1 MCGISGDTLG
11 VEEEY
16 HLVDPSTG
24 ELACAPAQFVASDYL
39 QGELQRSQLETG
51 TPVCRTLSELRRE
64 LVTARQLASDMA
76 GQSNSA
82 ILAAGTHPFGRW
94 QDLQRVASPRYDTLA
109 ERFGAVTDRQNIC
122 GCHVHVGVPD
132 LSTALAIM
140 NRVRPY
146 VPVLAAL
153 TSSSPFHE
161 GADTRYASFRTMWW
175 SMWPTSGPPP
185 ILRTVAEYERVVA
198 DLVGGGIVDDAST
211 LYWDVRPS
219 MRYPTLE
226 FRAAD
231 VCTDIDDAVL
241 HAALVRSLVR
251 TLARNRSVD
260 VAELSD
266 ATIIAARWRAAR
278 FGIRGELC
286 DPASGTIMAAPL
298 VIRRVV
304 GQLEPDLREHDEFD
318 VVDDLVSRLLSRGTS
333 ADLQRAEFARSGD
346 IRQVAQS
353 VVRATRCWGSDAW
366 PAA

>member
-1 MCGISGDTLG
+1 MCGISGETLG

-24 ELACAPAQFVASDYL
+24 ELASAPAQFVTSDYL
-39 QGELQRSQLETG
+39 QGELQRSQLEIG
-51 TPVCRTLSELRRE
+51 TPVCRTLSELRDE
-64 LVTARQLASDMA
+64 LVNARHLASDVA

-82 ILAAGTHPFGRW
+82 ILAAGSHPFGRW
-94 QDLQRVASPRYDTLA
+94 QDLQRVASSRYDTLA

-122 GCHVHVGVPD
+122 GCHVHVGVLD

-161 GADTRYASFRTMWW
+161 GADTGYASFRTMWW
-175 SMWPTSGPPP
+175 SMWPTAGVPPV
-185 ILRTVAEYERVVA
+185 LRSVAEYERTVA
-198 DLVGGGIVDDAST
+198 DLVAGGIVDDAST

-241 HAALVRSLVR
+241 HAGLVRSLVR
-251 TLARNRSVD
+251 TLARDLASD
-260 VAELSD
+260 VPELSD
-266 ATIIAARWRAAR
+266 ATIVAARWRAAR
-278 FGIRGELC
+278 YGIRGELC
-286 DPASGTIMAAPL
+286 DPLSGAIMPAPL
-298 VIRRVV
+298 VIRRLLA
-304 GQLEPDLREHDEFD
+304 QLEPDLRAHDEFD
-318 VVDDLVSRLLSRGTS
+318 VIDDLMSRLLSRGTS
-333 ADLQRAEFARSGD
+333 ADLQRAEFARSRD
-346 IRQVAQS
+346 LRHVVRSA
-353 VVRATRCWGSDAW
+353 VRATRCWGSDAW